1 MAWKRQQS
9 PSVGSFLLVFL
20 SGRPLGVG
28 TRWCGDGAGGVMFYI
43 AYDGMDPPCWYV
55 LVWLVN
61 GDNAWKGFTSL
72 STTCDA

>member
-1 MAWKRQQS
+1 MFYFAIMDWR
-9 PSVGSFLLVFL
+9 LLANIL
-20 SGRPLGVG
+20 LWAQGG
-28 TRWCGDGAGGVMFYI
+28 GDGAFGVMFYI

-55 LVWLVN
+55 PVWLVN